1 MLKLPLT
8 SSKKPGFRLSIV
20 DVVFILF
27 SGVATYIV
35 YPYLLSF
42 TWIIPLVVGHFFL
55 FCNVFRVRRN
65 LELLW
70 AAVFCGN
77 IIVHFY
83 THFSWTTVLMVQIPA
98 TVLVITLQI
107 ISPNYRG
114 IFYKWK
120 NGYTIK

>member
-1 MLKLPLT
+1 MSKLPLT
-8 SSKKPGFRLSIV
+8 SSKKPGFRISIV
-20 DVVFILF
+20 DIVFLVF
-27 SGVATYIV
+27 SGIMTYIL

-42 TWIIPLVVGHFFL
+42 IWIIPLVVGHFFL

-70 AAVFCGN
+70 AIVFCGN

-83 THFSWTTVLMVQIPA
+83 THFSWKTVLAVQIP
-98 TVLVITLQI
+98 TTIIIVIAQI
-107 ISPNYRG
+107 LDANYRG

-120 NGYTIK
+120 KANSL